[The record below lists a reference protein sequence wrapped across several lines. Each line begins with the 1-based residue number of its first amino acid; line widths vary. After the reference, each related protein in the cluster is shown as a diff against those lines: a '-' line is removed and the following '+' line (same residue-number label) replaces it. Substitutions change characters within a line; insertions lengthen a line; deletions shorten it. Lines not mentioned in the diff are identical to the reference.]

1 MLDRRTLLATLA
13 ASGLLPGPA
22 RATPADTAESQR
34 LHALFDAFVQAQ
46 MQRSPELATSLGLDK
61 GKLAGLKSR
70 LSDAS
75 LAASAQD
82 RRDNA
87 AHLKALQT
95 IDRSKLHGID
105 VSSYDTVLF
114 ILQTEVEGNK
124 AIAYAGGDVH
134 SPYVVN
140 QLVGAYH
147 DVPDFLDTQH
157 DIQTEADAE
166 AYIARLTAFPVVMDQ
181 ELEQVKHDAK
191 LGVVPPD
198 FIIDKTLVQM
208 HNFLNTPAEKSVLVA
223 SLARRAKAAG
233 LKGDYQARAT
243 AIYTGKIIPALQ
255 RQADHFTRARK
266 TAVHDAGVARLP
278 EGAEFYRLGLRTYT
292 TASLSPT
299 QIHKLGLDLVAE
311 LSSKIDTAL
320 RAQKLTTGTVG
331 QRLAAL
337 TANPAFLYPNTDAAK
352 ETLLADLNKKVVAV
366 HAKLPQYF
374 GALPKAPVEIHR
386 VPKAIEAGA
395 PGGYYQSGSLDGSRP
410 GIYYINLRDTAELPS
425 WSLPTLT
432 FHESIPGHHLQLTLA
447 QEVKGLPLIRKIIFF
462 SGYGEGWALYA
473 EQLAVEMG
481 MYDNDPLGHIGQM
494 EAALFRAVRLV
505 IDSGLHAQNWS
516 RERAVDY
523 FVATLGEQR
532 STAITE
538 VERYCVWPG
547 QACSY
552 MVGKLTWLR
561 LRDQAKKALGPK
573 FDIHKFHDAGLLSGA
588 LPLDV
593 LNEVIANYIQTAKA

>member
-1 MLDRRTLLATLA
+1 M
-13 ASGLLPGPA
+13 G
-22 RATPADTAESQR
+22 
-34 LHALFDAFVQAQ
+34 
-46 MQRSPELATSLGLDK
+46 
-61 GKLAGLKSR
+61 
-70 LSDAS
+70 
-75 LAASAQD
+75 
-82 RRDNA
+82 
-87 AHLKALQT
+87 
-95 IDRSKLHGID
+95 
-105 VSSYDTVLF
+105 
-114 ILQTEVEGNK
+114 
-124 AIAYAGGDVH
+124 
-134 SPYVVN
+134 
-140 QLVGAYH
+140 
-147 DVPDFLDTQH
+147 
-157 DIQTEADAE
+157 
-166 AYIARLTAFPVVMDQ
+166 Q
-181 ELEQVKHDAK
+181 ELEQVRHDAK

-223 SLARRAKAAG
+223 SLVRRAKAAG
-233 LKGDYQARAT
+233 LKGDFQARAT
-243 AIYTGKIIPALQ
+243 AIYTAAIIPALQ
-255 RQADHFTRARK
+255 RQADHFTQARK
-266 TAVHDAGVARLP
+266 SAVHDAGVARLP
-278 EGAEFYRLGLRTYT
+278 EGAEFYRLGLKTYT

-299 QIHKLGLDLVAE
+299 QIHKLGLDLVAD
-311 LSSKIDTAL
+311 LSAKIDAAL
-320 RAQKLTTGTVG
+320 RAQKLTAGTVG

-337 TANPAFLYPNTDAAK
+337 TANPAYLYPNTDAAK

-366 HAKLPQYF
+366 QAKLPQYF
-374 GALPKAPVEIHR
+374 GALPKARVEIHR

-395 PGGYYQSGSLDGSRP
+395 PGGYYQTGSLDGSRP

-523 FVATLGEQR
+523 FVDTLGEQR

-593 LNEVIANYIQTAKA
+593 LDQVIATYIKTTQA